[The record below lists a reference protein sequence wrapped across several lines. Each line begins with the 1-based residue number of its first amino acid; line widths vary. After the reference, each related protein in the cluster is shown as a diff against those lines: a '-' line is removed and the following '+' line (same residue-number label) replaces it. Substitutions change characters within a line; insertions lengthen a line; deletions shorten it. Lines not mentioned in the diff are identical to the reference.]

1 MNVQRAKSTRTREGE
16 VEKAWDRAGFQKV
29 LGIII
34 NLFKG
39 QESMAHWHYA
49 CMLSCIP
56 LFCDP
61 MDCSLPGSSVH
72 GIFQARILECIAM
85 PFSRGS
91 FQPRDWTWVSWI
103 SRQILYYWYHLSQ
116 SCHYFIDSKT
126 NFLTSMKL
134 RCERQLSMSELNSDM
149 FFIYFGGTKNKS
161 CDAISLTTT
170 CRRNCPWCWLGQ
182 RFWACLRQR

>member
-72 GIFQARILECIAM
+72 GIFQANRMSFHFLLHGII
-85 PFSRGS
+85 PSQGS
-91 FQPRDWTWVSWI
+91 NPDLHW
-103 SRQILYYWYHLSQ
+103 RQILDHWTTWETSCVVLTAFTLLCGHHHHPSPELLS
-116 SCHYFIDSKT
+116 SW
-126 NFLTSMKL
+126 
-134 RCERQLSMSELNSDM
+134 QL
-149 FFIYFGGTKNKS
+149 KPH
-161 CDAISLTTT
+161 A
-170 CRRNCPWCWLGQ
+170 Q
-182 RFWACLRQR
+182 